1 MSTRIVV
8 TGFEPWEHGTEN
20 PTLDVLDRLDSAN
33 DIDGELSTVRLPVDS
48 ARLAGI
54 VEETL
59 ERVRPDLWISLGLAP
74 GSAVIAVERIAGN
87 VLDFPVADNAGHQP
101 SGDPV
106 FADGPPAYFSTLPI
120 KTIAFGLRAAGIPA
134 KISNSASTYGCNQM
148 MYTTL
153 HLIARRRLP
162 TRAGFIHVP
171 ASPALAAK
179 QTYPLVDMP
188 SMDIGMMS
196 DAVKKAVAMALATET
211 GIDLREPAFNY

>member
-1 MSTRIVV
+1 MSARIVV

-20 PTLDVLDRLDSAN
+20 PTLDVLDLLDRAN
-33 DIDGELSTVRLPVDS
+33 DIAGELSTVRLPVDS

-59 ERVRPDLWISLGLAP
+59 DRVRPNLWISLGLAP

-87 VLDFPVADNAGHQP
+87 VLDFPVPDNAGHQP
-101 SGDPV
+101 GGDPV
-106 FADGPPAYFSTLPI
+106 FAEGPPAYFSTLPI

-148 MYTTL
+148 MYTAL
-153 HLIARRRLP
+153 HLIARRGFP

-171 ASPALAAK
+171 ASPSLAAK
-179 QTYPLVDMP
+179 QAYPLIDMP
-188 SMDIGMMS
+188 SMDVGLMS
-196 DAVKKAVAMALATET
+196 SAVRKAIALTLATDADT
-211 GIDLREPAFNY
+211 DLREPAFNY